1 MPYVLTMRL
10 TRLIQGGGGDEPE
23 SAKKPRRSQR
33 LSASQA
39 AETTPVSK
47 KQHLPSPI
55 TQQSSVSSS
64 EAYKEGTVTP
74 PEGRPSQLHH
84 RPYDHNAHLD
94 DLGFSSP
101 PQDTQAF
108 SQFVYPT
115 AALSTEVTDETEE
128 GVWGYLLPLDQKYGK
143 SLVLRKRNACPI
155 PDGMDD
161 FGKSSGDRQ
170 SKTNGKDFRKEE
182 DAYEE
187 TKLKGIAS
195 GGYLIGRHPECG
207 MWLESL

>member
-1 MPYVLTMRL
+1 MRL
-10 TRLIQGGGGDEPE
+10 THLIQGAGGDGPD
-23 SAKKPRRSQR
+23 SAKKPRRSER
-33 LSASQA
+33 LSASQVA
-39 AETTPVSK
+39 QTTPVSK

-55 TQQSSVSSS
+55 TQESSVSSS
-64 EAYKEGTVTP
+64 EAYKDGTVTP

-84 RPYDHNAHLD
+84 KPYDYNANLD

-115 AALSTEVTDETEE
+115 AALSAEVKDETEE

-143 SLVLRKRNACPI
+143 SLVLRKRSACPM
-155 PDGMDD
+155 PDGMEN
-161 FGKSSGDRQ
+161 FGKISGDMQ
-170 SKTNGKDFRKEE
+170 SKANGKDFKEE
-182 DAYEE
+182 EAAYED

-207 MWLESL
+207 ELTLD

>member
-1 MPYVLTMRL
+1 MLTH
-10 TRLIQGGGGDEPE
+10 LIQGGGGDEPD

-33 LSASQA
+33 LSASQVQ
-39 AETTPVSK
+39 TTPVSK

-55 TQQSSVSSS
+55 TQESSVSSS
-64 EAYKEGTVTP
+64 DQYKEGTVTP

-84 RPYDHNAHLD
+84 RPFDHNVHLED
-94 DLGFSSP
+94 VGFSSP

-115 AALSTEVTDETEE
+115 TALSSEVTDETEE

-143 SLVLRKRNACPI
+143 SLVLRKRSACPI
-155 PDGMDD
+155 PDSLESI
-161 FGKSSGDRQ
+161 GKSSGDRR
-170 SKTNGKDFRKEE
+170 SINNDKDLAAQEE
-182 DAYEE
+182 AYEK

-207 MWLESL
+207 KFDWTHLKGSN

>member
-1 MPYVLTMRL
+1 MML
-10 TRLIQGGGGDEPE
+10 TRLIQGGGGDKPE

-39 AETTPVSK
+39 HLAPVSK
-47 KQHLPSPI
+47 EQHLPSPI
-55 TQQSSVSSS
+55 THESSASTDQ
-64 EAYKEGTVTP
+64 YKEGTVTP

-84 RPYDHNAHLD
+84 RPYDHNVHLE

-115 AALSTEVTDETEE
+115 AALSEDVTDETEE

-143 SLVLRKRNACPI
+143 SLVLRKRNACPM
-155 PDGMDD
+155 PVGMDD
-161 FGKSSGDRQ
+161 FGKSRGKRN
-170 SKTNGKDFRKEE
+170 SKMNGKDFGAEE
-182 DAYEE
+182 AAYEQ
-187 TKLKGIAS
+187 TKLEGIAS

-207 MWLESL
+207 KLVCVLLIDLK